1 MAGVIAAAA
10 ITAGATLVG
19 GMASSRA
26 AGRAASTQADAAN
39 QAAALQAQS
48 TADQIALQREIF
60 GQQRADIAPF
70 RQAGLTAQNQL
81 LTYLGLNPA
90 TTNMAPPT
98 TFDEAGYNRAMEA
111 YNAQQQQQQQQT
123 VSNQGTFTPG
133 YWQDSGQESGAP
145 VYIEPTFTP
154 GPAAAAGAGGAGGA
168 GGAAVPMPTREQF
181 TTTMPVDQL
190 QVNTGSRDFGRYA
203 RDFVPSAQ
211 TRLPGAFT
219 AGAEAALPAAFTP
232 GAEAALPE
240 AFTGQVDLQAD
251 PGYQF
256 RLSEGLKALDR
267 QAAARGGLI
276 SGSALKASQRYGQDM
291 ASQEYGQAYARAL
304 TQYGAG
310 VDRANTM
317 YGRDL
322 TGYGSQVDRANTMY
336 GRDLTTYGSEVDRAN
351 TMLGREFDIFQANRA
366 NALNPLLSLSGS
378 GQLATNT
385 LGGYGS
391 QFASGAGSAMQTGAA
406 NIGNALGAAGQ
417 ARASGYVGQSNAL
430 NATLGN
436 ISNIAGQYFAGQNNN
451 PYGRTGS
458 PSIYGTGPITR
469 STNYFGE

>member
-10 ITAGATLVG
+10 ITAGASLIG
-19 GMASSRA
+19 GAASASA
-26 AGRAASTQADAAN
+26 AGRAASTQADAAR
-39 QAAALQAQS
+39 QAGELQRAS
-48 TADQIALQREIF
+48 DQESLALQREIF
-60 GQQRADIAPF
+60 NQQRADIAPY

-81 LTYLGLNPA
+81 MTYLGLAPQGN
-90 TTNMAPPT
+90 TMAPIT
-98 TFDEAGYNRAMEA
+98 QFDEAGYNRAMDTF
-111 YNAQQQQQQQQT
+111 NASQQAATQA
-123 VSNQGTFTPG
+123 NQARGTFTPG
-133 YWQDSGQESGAP
+133 YFQDSGQESGAP
-145 VYIEPTFTP
+145 VYIEPTF
-154 GPAAAAGAGGAGGA
+154 GPDPSPATAAAAGM
-168 GGAAVPMPTREQF
+168 PMPTREQF
-181 TTTMPVDQL
+181 TTTMPVDRL
-190 QVNTGSRDFGRYA
+190 RVNTRSPDFGRYA
-203 RDFVPSAQ
+203 QDFAGSAQ
-211 TRLPGAFT
+211 T
-219 AGAEAALPAAFTP
+219 ALPEAFTP

-276 SGSALKASQRYGQDM
+276 SGGALKASQRYGQDM
-291 ASQEYGQAYARAL
+291 ASQEYGQAYNRAL

-322 TGYGSQVDRANTMY
+322 TGYGSQVDRANTMF
-336 GRDLTTYGSEVDRAN
+336 
-351 TMLGREFDIFQANRA
+351 GREFDVFQANRT
-366 NALNPLLSLSGS
+366 NALNPLMALSGA

-391 QFASGAGSAMQTGAA
+391 QFASGAANTMATGAA
-406 NIGNALGAAGQ
+406 NLGNALGAAGQ
-417 ARASGYVGQSNAL
+417 ARASGYVGQANAL

-436 ISNIAGQYFAGQNNN
+436 LSNVAGQYFAGQNTS
-451 PYGRTGS
+451 PYGRSGS
-458 PSIYGTGPITR
+458 PSIYGNSPITR